1 MIIAHIVTLL
11 SALFLTVVIVKE
23 SRQYFDS
30 YRGFVNK
37 LPWTF
42 IVAGSCI
49 LWAVS
54 AFALGAYNFGHN
66 LTAFAILDIVITS
79 VGGCV
84 GAIVFGN
91 MSRTNAHWVVTVP
104 MFLCSLVTFLQFGA
118 KSI

>member
-1 MIIAHIVTLL
+1 MIIANIVTLL

-49 LWAVS
+49 LWVVS
-54 AFALGAYNFGHN
+54 AFAIGAYNFGHN
-66 LTAFAILDIVITS
+66 LTVFAILDIVITS

>member
-1 MIIAHIVTLL
+1 MIIANIVTLL

-23 SRQYFDS
+23 SNHYLEI

-37 LPWTF
+37 LPWMF
-42 IVAGSCI
+42 IITGSCI
-49 LWAVS
+49 LWTVS

-66 LTAFAILDIVITS
+66 LTAFAMLDIILTA

-91 MSRTNAHWVVTVP
+91 MSRTKAHWVVTVP
-104 MFLCSLVTFLQFGA
+104 MFLCSLVTFLQFGS